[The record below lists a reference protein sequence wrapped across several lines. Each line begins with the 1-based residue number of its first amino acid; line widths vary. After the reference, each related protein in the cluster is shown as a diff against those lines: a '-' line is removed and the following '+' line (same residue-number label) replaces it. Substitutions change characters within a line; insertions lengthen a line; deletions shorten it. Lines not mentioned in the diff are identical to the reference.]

1 MRRIFAL
8 LLLPLF
14 FSSCDMDPIGLQLE
28 AGWQA
33 KSVAVWRNMRP
44 DMMALSANGTW
55 LYISCETRA
64 SVSLPSLVVINL
76 KNGRRHVLVSG
87 LMRADA
93 LKFAPDG
100 SLWIGE
106 EFPEGLIWR
115 IADVDKLP
123 PDQTVERMSM
133 YVSDD
138 AIAPY
143 RPAGRFA
150 HEGLTFSADH
160 RFAYLADEDKNG
172 AIYRL
177 ELKSRRLDVLDGNFR
192 WREVRDPDD
201 ARAAARQMQAASFNR
216 LEDMETLPDGRIV
229 LAETDAGRVLVMQ
242 DHGEHA
248 TVETLL
254 QDGRIV
260 HPDNL
265 AWDDKRH
272 LLWITDDS
280 KPSALWVWDGREA
293 TRIALH
299 RQAEITGVLPVGDDI
314 YINLQGGETAPELTV
329 KLYTSESS
337 EFSAR

>member
-1 MRRIFAL
+1 MRRVFAL
-8 LLLPLF
+8 FLLPLL
-14 FSSCDMDPIGLQLE
+14 FSSCEMNPIGLQLE
-28 AGWQA
+28 TGWQA
-33 KSVAVWRNMRP
+33 KSVAVWRNTRP

-76 KNGRRHVLVSG
+76 KTGRRHVLVSG

-123 PDQTVERMSM
+123 PDQTVERLSM
-133 YVSDD
+133 YVSHD

-150 HEGLTFSADH
+150 HEGLTFSADQ

-177 ELKSRRLDVLDGNFR
+177 ELKSRRLDVLGGNFR
-192 WREVRDPDD
+192 WHEVREPDS
-201 ARAAARQMQAASFNR
+201 ARAAAKQLKAASFNR

-229 LAETDAGRVLVMQ
+229 MAETDAGRVLVLQ
-242 DHGEHA
+242 DHGQHA
-248 TVETLL
+248 EVSTLL
-254 QDGRIV
+254 KDGRIV

-299 RQAEITGVLPVGDDI
+299 RQAEITGVLPVGGDI
-314 YINLQGGETAPELTV
+314 YINLQGGKNVPELTV
-329 KLYTSESS
+329 KLYTSEPS
-337 EFSAR
+337 EFSTR